1 MGGDLIPPKFVK
13 VTAINLLSHP
23 LVSVILL
30 LLKVSFQTKPKKL
43 PLHQSI
49 KRKAINIH
57 FQTIDQ

>member
-43 PLHQSI
+43 PLHQLI
-49 KRKAINIH
+49 GETINIH